1 MVEVRDLSSNVP
13 VVVAVVAVAP
23 SEAEADA
30 TTSFRHENQY
40 GLFAT
45 KAYAEGDVV
54 LTESP
59 LVALSSPS
67 YAPSAASA
75 SGRRNDDDDDAPP
88 LRSQFAPSFLIR
100 GGRACSGGGG
110 GDDDERRTSSVVPGE
125 LLLPP
130 DEAIDDARSGGK
142 VRGMILALAGY
153 AARPPSE
160 EAMSTLLELHH
171 PSPTSTSS
179 DDDDGDGKEIIRDA
193 IALARSAIRCGRKM
207 AATGSALGALLL
219 RRGGDDEEEKNHDDD
234 DDELLLA
241 RILLVYSCN
250 AFEGGRIY
258 RTLSRV
264 NHSCDPNAVVVVG
277 GGGGITG
284 GADDDDD
291 DVSVLKA
298 ACDIAPGEE
307 ITISYLGK
315 YLFASYPIRQRLL
328 RAEKHFVCRC
338 ARCESRS
345 VVGASGGGDSA
356 SRVPCPICH
365 PRAGRYLDDDVMF
378 DDDDRDGGGN
388 GFEVRYAVPSNGLT
402 PEERPLYCPA
412 CKGTTDVDGRG
423 STRKKKEGTAVKYM
437 CVAEDKVFD
446 RLHNSYHDARKG
458 GGENKSKVATTGGD
472 DDDDD
477 DDDDAEEEAEQEID
491 RQYLQMATSVC
502 GSRHWATIFLN
513 LSSIEDSLA
522 SFHSTLL
529 ALGGRDPADGNGNAE
544 KTLEGLFAEIAEVAD
559 GIERAFKFASSLDLK
574 LDPAH
579 WLFDYALGLARVLV
593 GLGDVKSMKYGSRWI
608 GRVEKYAERF
618 ENDGMRKVVVAL
630 RDAWKRE
637 TKDPNHVENSGS
649 DKHCGGPDAK
659 EDSKRRKIG

>member
-1 MVEVRDLSSNVP
+1 
-13 VVVAVVAVAP
+13 
-23 SEAEADA
+23 
-30 TTSFRHENQY
+30 
-40 GLFAT
+40 
-45 KAYAEGDVV
+45 
-54 LTESP
+54 
-59 LVALSSPS
+59 
-67 YAPSAASA
+67 
-75 SGRRNDDDDDAPP
+75 
-88 LRSQFAPSFLIR
+88 
-100 GGRACSGGGG
+100 
-110 GDDDERRTSSVVPGE
+110 
-125 LLLPP
+125 
-130 DEAIDDARSGGK
+130 
-142 VRGMILALAGY
+142 
-153 AARPPSE
+153 
-160 EAMSTLLELHH
+160 
-171 PSPTSTSS
+171 
-179 DDDDGDGKEIIRDA
+179 
-193 IALARSAIRCGRKM
+193 M

-277 GGGGITG
+277 GGGIIGGGG
-284 GADDDDD
+284 GAVDDSDN

-328 RAEKHFVCRC
+328 RADKHFVCRC

-345 VVGASGGGDSA
+345 VVVVVGGAADPGGGGDSA

-365 PRAGRYLDDDVMF
+365 PRAGRYLEDDVMF
-378 DDDDRDGGGN
+378 DDDDDDGDGGGN
-388 GFEVRYAVPSNGLT
+388 GRFVVCYAVPSNGLT
-402 PEERPLYCPA
+402 PEGRPLYCPA
-412 CKGTTDVDGRG
+412 CKGTTNVDGG
-423 STRKKKEGTAVKYM
+423 GGVSTTRKKKEGTAVKYM

-446 RLHNSYHDARKG
+446 RLNSNCHDERKGG
-458 GGENKSKVATTGGD
+458 GGENKSKPATAGGED

-477 DDDDAEEEAEQEID
+477 DDDDAVEAEREID

-502 GSRHWATIFLN
+502 GSRHWATHFLN
-513 LSSIEDSLA
+513 LSLIEDSLA

-529 ALGGRDPADGNGNAE
+529 GLGGEDPADGNGNAE

-637 TKDPNHVENSGS
+637 SKDPDRVENSGS
-649 DKHCGGPDAK
+649 DKHCGSLDAK
-659 EDSKRRKIG
+659 QDSKRRKVG